1 MTGTNGKTSTCLMI
15 KRLFESFFPELYVA
29 ALGNIGEPVLKY
41 IDQYLDV
48 SIIEVSSFQ
57 LDLLNETEFEIGLL
71 LNIEQDHIDRH
82 GTFENYKEAKQ
93 KVLKNSHFNISFNQD
108 NFYNKNFKNY
118 RHLNEPKDF
127 FESSIFMDWPLHDK
141 QNLKAIIQVLK
152 VFLNNFKSNDYK
164 EEDLYANIRKTFKDF
179 TRPPH
184 RYEFVSSLTGIDFI
198 NDSKSTNLD

>member
-1 MTGTNGKTSTCLMI
+1 MI

-41 IDQYLDV
+41 IDQNLDV

-93 KVLKNSHFNISFNQD
+93 KVLKNSHFNISYNED
-108 NFYNKNFKNY
+108 NSYNKNFKNY
-118 RHLNEPKDF
+118 RHLN
-127 FESSIFMDWPLHDK
+127 
-141 QNLKAIIQVLK
+141 
-152 VFLNNFKSNDYK
+152 
-164 EEDLYANIRKTFKDF
+164 
-179 TRPPH
+179 
-184 RYEFVSSLTGIDFI
+184 
-198 NDSKSTNLD
+198 